1 MHATR
6 RSRRSLP
13 VLLAA
18 FAIVAGAGCRSA
30 RDWRRRADDR
40 ARAYL
45 GAAQR
50 QAGAAEE
57 GVEIETPSDTL
68 RRRLLLDQSLPA
80 FDPASFGI
88 RDLPTNLYWNAA
100 ERLEPGA
107 AGFVPEGVGAGP
119 LRIGLLDAVRIAAH
133 NSREFQSRKEA
144 LYAAALGLDLE
155 AKAFRTAFSGAAS
168 AAADSWR
175 SGGGGGDEAGAE
187 GGAARPERTGS
198 HGEKAS
204 LGAARTLEGG
214 AKITGAI
221 AFNLAGMLTGDRST
235 AWGSVADLGVSI
247 PLLRGAGS
255 LVNRESLTQAERDLV
270 YAVRDFEQYKRSFVV
285 GIEGSY
291 LSLVLAGRTRQNED
305 DNYRRV
311 ILSTRRS
318 RRMADASRMS
328 KAEFDQ
334 SHQSELAA
342 RASWIGACQ
351 RYEAALEDFKIE
363 LGLPPDAR
371 IEPRD
376 EDLEELRRY
385 AERLAAPVRGAG
397 TDETG
402 AESGAESGGGS
413 EIELAPP
420 ESVDEGAMKER
431 ADRAVAIAFE
441 RRPDVATARDRI
453 EDAQRHL
460 AIAEDALRAEVTIGG
475 TARVGEAAS
484 SSMAREGRRHADFEV
499 RDATYGATIRVDL
512 PLERTAEAVSYR
524 NAVAAVEKAV
534 REWQALEDG
543 LKRTVRQDLRDLS
556 LTEERLRIQFRAV
569 ELATRRV
576 RNQDLLLAAGRA
588 NMTDLLDA
596 QAALVTAQ
604 NSLYAAITSFRAD
617 ELRLQADLGVL
628 DASVDGTWR
637 EADLAALGVA
647 P

>member
-1 MHATR
+1 MHATHRFR
-6 RSRRSLP
+6 RALP
-13 VLLAA
+13 VLLLAA
-18 FAIVAGAGCRSA
+18 AIVAGAGCRSA
-30 RDWRRRADDR
+30 RDWRRREDER

-45 GAAQR
+45 AAAQR
-50 QAGAAEE
+50 EAGAAAEAI
-57 GVEIETPSDTL
+57 EIETPAETL
-68 RRRLLLDQSLPA
+68 RRRLLLDQGLPV
-80 FDPASFGI
+80 FDPASFGV
-88 RDLPTNLYWNAA
+88 RDLPTNLYWNAS

-107 AGFVPEGVGAGP
+107 PGFVPEGAGGEA

-144 LYAAALGLDLE
+144 LYSAALGLDLE

-175 SGGGGGDEAGAE
+175 SAGGGGKADAEGAE
-187 GGAARPERTGS
+187 GGASDGPERTGS
-198 HGEKAS
+198 HNEKAT
-204 LGAARTLEGG
+204 LGVSRTLESG

-221 AFNLAGMLTGDRST
+221 AFNLAGMLTGDRAT

-270 YAVRDFEQYKRSFVV
+270 YAVRDFEQYKRGFVV
-285 GIEGSY
+285 EVEGAY
-291 LSLVLAGRTRQNED
+291 LALVLARRTRQNED

-311 ILSTRRS
+311 VLSTRRS
-318 RRMADASRMS
+318 RRMAEASRMS
-328 KAEFDQ
+328 KAAFDQ
-334 SHQSELAA
+334 SYQSELAA

-351 RYEAALEDFKIE
+351 SYESSLEGFKMK

-376 EDLEELRRY
+376 EDLAELQRR
-385 AERLAAPVRGAG
+385 AEAHVAADGGADAG
-397 TDETG
+397 DGPG
-402 AESGAESGGGS
+402 AEGGDGGA
-413 EIELAPP
+413 AAP
-420 ESVDEGAMKER
+420 ESVDEGEMKAR
-431 ADRAVAIAFE
+431 ADRATRIAFE
-441 RRPDVATARDRI
+441 NRPDVRTARDRI

-484 SSMAREGRRHADFEV
+484 SSMGAAGRDHGDFKV
-499 RDATYGATIRVDL
+499 RDATFGATLNVDL

-524 NAVAAVEKAV
+524 NAIAAVEKAV
-534 REWQALEDG
+534 RAWQELEDS
-543 LKRTVRQDLRDLS
+543 LKRTVREDVRS
-556 LTEERLRIQFRAV
+556 IALTEERLRIQFRAV
-569 ELATRRV
+569 ELAARRV
-576 RNQDLLLAAGRA
+576 RNQDLLLEAGRA
-588 NMTDLLDA
+588 EMTDVLDA

-604 NSLYAAITSFRAD
+604 NALYAAITESRAN
-617 ELRLQADLGVL
+617 ELRLQADLGIL

-637 EADLAALGVA
+637 EADLGALGVA